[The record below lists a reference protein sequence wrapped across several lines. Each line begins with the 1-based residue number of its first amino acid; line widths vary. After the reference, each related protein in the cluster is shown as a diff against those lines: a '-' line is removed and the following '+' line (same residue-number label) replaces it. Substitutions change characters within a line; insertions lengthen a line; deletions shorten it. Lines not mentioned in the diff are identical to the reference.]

1 MIFPDGNEEVQM
13 VGITATWSVATQRF
27 VAKVNWVC
35 LAHGLSS
42 SSV

>member
-13 VGITATWSVATQRF
+13 VGITATWSVATELF

-35 LAHGLSS
+35 LAHGLRASR
-42 SSV
+42 